1 MTKSKITTATL
12 TALALAGTL
21 VATSGSAQAH
31 SHWGAGVGIGIAAG
45 ALIGAAA
52 ATKLSRPGVRDTRL
66 SRLPSGRALRP
77 LGQRARHPG
86 LRLLISP
93 AGIGACPVHPRADLD
108 DPPGHV
114 PVRAGLLFSI

>member
-1 MTKSKITTATL
+1 MEIAMTKSKITTATL

-52 ATKLSRPGVRDTRL
+52 ASNAYGGPVYVTPAYRECRL
-66 SRLPSGRALRP
+66 VERYDRWGNLRVVQVC
-77 LGQRARHPG
+77 GY
-86 LRLLISP
+86 
-93 AGIGACPVHPRADLD
+93 
-108 DPPGHV
+108 
-114 PVRAGLLFSI
+114 